1 MFSGDEFEKNTP
13 KLGFFLFFFLHGTEA
28 SYVLLVAGSAI
39 PSTPWEKPSGAPA
52 RQRHSF
58 SSPVGHRLGKRQ
70 IYISLRSV
78 PTAHP
83 ALMFPAHKQLPART
97 AGASKALCKLTSA
110 AGCPKSPAQPPSTIL
125 PCGVSPTCTVETW
138 FYTLRKEMT
147 EQKIL
152 IFSSSS
158 FFIFSCKQEKQGGT
172 VSNCMSAS
180 QHSVQQLLLHG
191 VMLPRQHPVLPAR
204 FLGVESPSIL
214 LNKSFLNAKQQPIQ
228 CTVHGLLRFCH

>member
-1 MFSGDEFEKNTP
+1 MGQKPATSSRLLAQQFP
-13 KLGFFLFFFLHGTEA
+13 ALHGKSPAVPQPGSVTPF
-28 SYVLLVAGSAI
+28 LLQLGIGWAKADLYLFEVRS
-39 PSTPWEKPSGAPA
+39 
-52 RQRHSF
+52 H
-58 SSPVGHRLGKRQ
+58 SSP
-70 IYISLRSV
+70 SADV
-78 PTAHP
+78 PCTQT
-83 ALMFPAHKQLPART
+83 QLPART
-97 AGASKALCKLTSA
+97 AGASKASCKLTSA

-158 FFIFSCKQEKQGGT
+158 SFFIFSCKQEKQGGT

-180 QHSVQQLLLHG
+180 QHSVQQLLLHDG
-191 VMLPRQHPVLPAR
+191 MLPRQHPVLPAW

-228 CTVHGLLRFCH
+228 CTVYGLLRFCH

>member
-1 MFSGDEFEKNTP
+1 MGKAQRCPSQAAS
-13 KLGFFLFFFLHGTEA
+13 LLFFSSWA
-28 SYVLLVAGSAI
+28 SAGQKADLYLFEVRS
-39 PSTPWEKPSGAPA
+39 
-52 RQRHSF
+52 H
-58 SSPVGHRLGKRQ
+58 SSP
-70 IYISLRSV
+70 SADV
-78 PTAHP
+78 PCTQT
-83 ALMFPAHKQLPART
+83 QLPART
-97 AGASKALCKLTSA
+97 AGASKASCKLTSA

-191 VMLPRQHPVLPAR
+191 GMLPRQHPVLPAW

-214 LNKSFLNAKQQPIQ
+214 LNK
-228 CTVHGLLRFCH
+228 